1 MANEAFR
8 AEWTPKPEQLAAF
21 CNREVAMCCHE
32 IRRASTAPD
41 GMTLR
46 PALKQT
52 DTLFSTHTWKAA
64 LSALGMV
71 KS

>member
-1 MANEAFR
+1 MGSEPFMGIWNPTPEKLQAFR
-8 AEWTPKPEQLAAF
+8 T
-21 CNREVAMCCHE
+21 REVEMCCHE

-64 LSALGMV
+64 LSVLGMA
-71 KS
+71 KP